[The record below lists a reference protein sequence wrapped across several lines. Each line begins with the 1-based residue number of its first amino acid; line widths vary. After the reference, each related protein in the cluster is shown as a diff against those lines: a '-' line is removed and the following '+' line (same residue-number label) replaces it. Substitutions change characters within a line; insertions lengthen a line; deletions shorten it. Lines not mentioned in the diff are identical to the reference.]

1 MSSIRLFILSSFEE
15 IGPMHGHRLRLEAEQ
30 KMVSLWTDISVGAVY
45 GAMSRLANEGLLQ
58 EAGQEQEGNR
68 PVRQLYK
75 ITEEGRKMLAVL
87 RTQGLE
93 EVWFKNDPFDLALTK
108 ARPADGQEF
117 VETLSRRLQTIRA
130 MLQRKR
136 EMIASDQYAFGPAE
150 KWALRH
156 TEMRLA
162 TEVAYLEALID
173 AAAELV

>member
-45 GAMSRLANEGLLQ
+45 GAMSRLANEGLLK

-68 PVRQLYK
+68 PVRQLYE
-75 ITEEGRKMLAVL
+75 ITDAGRKALETL
-87 RTQGLE
+87 RREGLE
-93 EVWFKNDPFDLALTK
+93 DVWFKNDPFDLALTK
-108 ARPADGQEF
+108 ARPADAPQF
-117 VETLSRRLQTIRA
+117 VETLKRRLETLRS

-136 EMIASDQYAFGPAE
+136 DMIASDHYAFGPAE